1 MHASI
6 REFTF
11 RNLFQNARDSQNRD
25 LTSLS
30 TGGGCGCKVDPTQ
43 LSQLLSALPR
53 VSGVPAMTVGPEHND
68 DAAIYAINEHQSLVF
83 TNDFQTPLVDDP
95 FIYGYSAAA
104 NALSDVYAMGGM
116 PLMATAIAGF
126 PVDKLDNERL
136 TGILAGGMEA
146 CHTAGTALAGGH
158 TITNPQ
164 PIFGLSVVGV
174 AHPTRVKTNAG
185 ARPGDQLILTHAL
198 GTGILSSAYRANAL
212 DEGGYRELVAAI
224 THLNSAGTWLGS
236 QSTVHALTDITGFGL
251 AGHLVEMAEGA
262 GVCFEIDTGAV
273 RILPSAF
280 PLSREGYFPG
290 AAYRNM
296 QAYDERIEFQGTED
310 IDRHLIYTDPQTN
323 GGLLIA
329 IAARAADTVLERL
342 LEMDCADAAI
352 VGEVVPRAADRSYVQ
367 FAPVQA

>member
-1 MHASI
+1 MHASVK
-6 REFTF
+6 EFSF
-11 RNLFQNARDSQNRD
+11 RSLFENARDTQNRD

-43 LSQLLSALPR
+43 LSQLLAALPR
-53 VSGVPAMTVGPEHND
+53 LADVPQLTVGPEHND
-68 DAAIYAINEHQSLVF
+68 DAAIYAINEHQSLIF

-104 NALSDVYAMGGM
+104 NALSDVYAMGGS
-116 PLMATAIAGF
+116 PIMATAIAGF
-126 PVDKLDNERL
+126 PVEKLDNERL
-136 TGILAGGMEA
+136 TGILAGGLEA
-146 CHTAGTALAGGH
+146 CRAAGTAMAGGH

-174 AHPTRVKTNAG
+174 THPTSVKTNGGAHAG
-185 ARPGDQLILTHAL
+185 DILILTHAL

-212 DEGGYRELVAAI
+212 DEAGYRELVASI

-236 QSTVHALTDITGFGL
+236 QASVHALTDITGFGL
-251 AGHLVEMAEGA
+251 AGHLVEMAEA
-262 GVCFEIDTGAV
+262 AELSFSIDTGAV

-296 QAYDERIEFQGTED
+296 QAYHERIEFQGEVD
-310 IDRHLIYTDPQTN
+310 LDRQLIYTDPQTN
-323 GGLLIA
+323 GGLLVA
-329 IAARAADTVLERL
+329 VAPEAASSVLGRL
-342 LEMDCADAAI
+342 QDLGCPLAVVI
-352 VGEVVPRAADRSYVQ
+352 GEVTPRAKGDPYVR
-367 FAPVQA
+367 FAPV